1 MRKIRWK
8 RMLNVITS
16 VTTGVLAACIFWY
29 GITLAVSGESIVGA
43 DIPYLTLVE
52 ILLLLLIK
60 LLLGWLQKRNRDKKL
75 GKEAAL

>member
-1 MRKIRWK
+1 MPEAYQSFAQFLPYTYLGSDIRALCLK
-8 RMLNVITS
+8 PLEVHHIMPHLVF
-16 VTTGVLAACIFWY
+16 LAKYA
-29 GITLAVSGESIVGA
+29 
-43 DIPYLTLVE
+43 LVE